1 MTETFKPP
9 YPPPLRKKASF
20 LTRFIRSRRCWISTQ
35 FEGSY
40 KMKMGHVRLPGMD
53 SYVFNEPAQVR
64 RVLVNEWE
72 KFPKSCLMHRVLEP
86 LLGDSIFTTN
96 GAVWKRQRRL
106 MDIAFGQARLKQV
119 MPLMDQAVSDML
131 RRFDRIAEQGG
142 VLSADVEMT
151 HVTADII
158 FRTILSRELAGADA
172 RAVFHEFNRYQEA
185 SVGVATL
192 VMFHLP
198 PWLSPGFEWFRAKR
212 SAKKIRAILQ
222 NIIHER
228 YTAYR
233 QGSPEHSDDILGALM
248 EARDPQDGSAFNF
261 KELVDQIAMLF
272 LAGHETSASAL
283 SWSLYLIAA
292 CPDVQQRMVGEIRA
306 TVGDRNIEF
315 PDIKKLHYIWNVFRE
330 TLRLYPPVG
339 YFSRQAAETHCAR
352 NKTIRA
358 GSSILISPWL
368 IQRHRELWDDP
379 DSFDPDRFDREE
391 SRESLKQAYLPFSLG
406 PRVCI
411 GAAFAT
417 QEAILI
423 LANLARRYTFETLPG
438 HVPEPAGR
446 LTVRSANGIRLRLLL
461 RDKNDCNEHQKTLSS
476 QT

>member
-1 MTETFKPP
+1 MPETFKPP
-9 YPPPLRKKASF
+9 YPPPLEKRASF
-20 LTRFIRSRRCWISTQ
+20 LTRFIRSRKCWISTQ

-40 KMKMGHVRLPGMD
+40 RMKMGHVRLPGMD
-53 SYVFNEPAQVR
+53 SYVFNEPEQVK
-64 RVLVNEWE
+64 RVLKGEWE

-119 MPLMDQAVSDML
+119 MPLMAQAVSVML
-131 RRFDRIAEQGG
+131 ERFDPLAEKSG
-142 VLSADVEMT
+142 VLAADVEMT

-158 FRTILSRELAGADA
+158 FRTILSRELDGDDA
-172 RAVFHEFNRYQEA
+172 LAIFEEFNRYQEA
-185 SVGVATL
+185 SAGMATL

-198 PWLSPGFEWFRAKR
+198 VWLSPGLEWFRAKR
-212 SAKKIRAILQ
+212 SAKKIRSFLQEIILQ
-222 NIIHER
+222 R
-228 YTAYR
+228 YTAYQ
-233 QGSPEHSDDILGALM
+233 QGEADSSSDILGALM
-248 EARDPQDGSAFNF
+248 EARDPEDGSAFNF

-283 SWSLYLIAA
+283 SWALYLIAA
-292 CPDVQQRMVGEIRA
+292 CPDVQQRMADEVRA
-306 TVGDRNIEF
+306 AVGDSDIEF
-315 PDIKKLHYIWNVFRE
+315 SDIKSLRTTWNVFRE

-352 NKTIRA
+352 DKTIRA

-368 IQRHRELWDDP
+368 IQRHRQLWDDP
-379 DSFDPDRFDREE
+379 DGFDPDRFEREE
-391 SRESLKQAYLPFSLG
+391 SKEAIKQAYLPFSQG

-423 LANLARRYTFETLPG
+423 LANLVRRYRFETLPE
-438 HVPEPAGR
+438 HVPEAAGR
-446 LTVRSANGIRLRLLL
+446 LTVRPVNGVRLRLS
-461 RDKNDCNEHQKTLSS
+461 RRAD
-476 QT
+476 